1 MNWIKEKFA
10 IRLPQFEGPFDLLL
24 FFIERDEL
32 DIYDIPIAQ
41 ITNDFLRYIEEMTT
55 LNIELASEFILVAAR
70 LMQIKARM
78 LLPRPEI
85 DAEGNEVDPRKDLIQ
100 KLLEYKL
107 FKEASLDLEYL
118 QEERTKQY
126 RKGNFSTDFK
136 LVRES
141 ASQEDELQ
149 TLDLYRLLT
158 VYHKVWNRFHNK
170 PEEVK
175 HTVVQYPYSIE
186 EQKNYV
192 SRLLLSNE
200 KLNFE
205 TILKES
211 KDRVQLVYSF
221 LAILEMLQQEMIDI
235 QVGLGFNNFWV
246 SRREAGAEPAYYGE
260 EEEA

>member
-1 MNWIKEKFA
+1 MNWFQEKFE
-10 IRLPQFEGPFDLLL
+10 IKLPQFEGPFDLLL

-32 DIYDIPIAQ
+32 DIYDIPIAK
-41 ITNDFLRYIEEMTT
+41 ITNDFLKYIEEMTT
-55 LNIELASEFILVAAR
+55 LNIEIASEFILVAAR

-100 KLLEYKL
+100 KLLEYKR
-107 FKEASLDLEYL
+107 FKEASAELEVY
-118 QEERTKQY
+118 QEERTKQF
-126 RKGNFSTDFK
+126 RKGNFATDFG
-136 LVRES
+136 LVRAN

-158 VYHKVWNRFHNK
+158 VYHKVWNRHHNK
-170 PEEVK
+170 PEEVR
-175 HTVVQYPYSIE
+175 HTVIQYPYTIE
-186 EQKNYV
+186 EQKIYL
-192 SRLLLSNE
+192 SKLLISNE

-205 TILKES
+205 TILAES

-235 QVGLGFNNFWV
+235 QIGLGFNNFWI
-246 SRREAGAEPAYYGE
+246 SSK
-260 EEEA
+260 